1 MAKNLAVEYASDHI
15 RANCVCPGW
24 VMTRLSEAMR
34 GNPRMLGAFEHQ
46 TPMGR
51 MAQPAEIAAAA
62 LYLASGESSYMT
74 GTCLVVDGG
83 FTA

>member
-1 MAKNLAVEYASDHI
+1 
-15 RANCVCPGW
+15 
-24 VMTRLSEAMR
+24 MR
-34 GNPRMLGAFEHQ
+34 GDPKLLGAFEHR

-62 LYLASGESSYMT
+62 LYLASGESSYVT